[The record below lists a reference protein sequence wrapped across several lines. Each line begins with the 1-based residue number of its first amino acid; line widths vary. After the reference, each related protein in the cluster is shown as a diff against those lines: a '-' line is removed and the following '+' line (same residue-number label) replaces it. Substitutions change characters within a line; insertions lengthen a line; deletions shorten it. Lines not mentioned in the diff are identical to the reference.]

1 MLTYKGGIYRKNIF
15 LLNDCTSPVVVDGV
29 YSLTEVFKNKADAL
43 VEEFGENVTTSTDFL
58 SKNQTNGGKRRK
70 SSKKRS
76 KKSKKRS
83 TKKRSTKKR
92 SKKRSTKK

>member
-1 MLTYKGGIYRKNIF
+1 MSEKPPLTKQMPLPAQRKLSSEDRF
-15 LLNDCTSPVVVDGV
+15 
-29 YSLTEVFKNKADAL
+29 SLTSGKTIDKYAL
-43 VEEFGENVTTSTDFL
+43 ANSDDIDEKDL
-58 SKNQTNGGKRRK
+58 KDYPPLPKGGKRRK

-83 TKKRSTKKR
+83 KKRSTKKR